1 VDKIVVGVDGS
12 DESRDALRWAVD
24 EARVHGASVAAVHA
38 WQAPPPV
45 PEMGPMP
52 TYDISILPELR
63 EISDRLIA
71 SVVKEVVGEGSDVP
85 VEPSAVEGPAAA
97 VLTDS
102 ARDADLLVVGSRGH
116 GGFTGLLLGSVGQ
129 QLAHH
134 SPCPVVIYRRRD
146 EKPN

>member
-1 VDKIVVGVDGS
+1 VNKIVVGVDGS
-12 DESRDALRWAVD
+12 DESKNALRWAVD

-45 PEMGPMP
+45 PELTPVP

-63 EISDRLIA
+63 EA
-71 SVVKEVVGEGSDVP
+71 SVRFVAEVVKEVVGESDVS
-85 VEPSAVEGPAAA
+85 VEPAAVEGPAAA
-97 VLTDS
+97 VLTDA

-116 GGFTGLLLGSVGQ
+116 GGFTGLLLGSVSQ

-134 SPCPVVIYRRRD
+134 SPCPVVIHRRRE
-146 EKPN
+146 EKAD